1 MLDCNQVEA
10 EAEQPRNLS
19 YLEQTSFS
27 VPTRKGTHRMLNQR
41 TQIVWWQAT
50 DLPRAKLG
58 GRTSFSLS
66 LYLATK
72 RLFDLLVAVVFS
84 LLLAPLMLLIA
95 IAIKIETPGPVLH
108 VQLRSGLNGRVFR
121 FYKFRSMTNGH
132 DHTQEH
138 RKFAEAYINGRAEAI
153 TQDRNGPA
161 IYKPS
166 SNGHTITRVGHWLRR
181 TSLDELPQLFNML
194 KGDMSLIGPRPAMD
208 YETALF
214 TERHRG
220 RLAAQP
226 GLTGWAQI
234 HGRSSLSFEEIITL
248 DLEYVAKR
256 SIMMDLKILLAT
268 IPQVLSAKNAG

>member
-1 MLDCNQVEA
+1 
-10 EAEQPRNLS
+10 
-19 YLEQTSFS
+19 
-27 VPTRKGTHRMLNQR
+27 MLNQR

-50 DLPRAKLG
+50 GMPRAKLG
-58 GRTSFSLS
+58 GRTSISLP
-66 LYLATK
+66 LYLAVK
-72 RLFDLLVAVVFS
+72 RIFDLLIAIVFS
-84 LLLAPLMLLIA
+84 VLLAPIMLLIA

-108 VQLRSGLNGRVFR
+108 VQRRSGLNGRVFR

-138 RKFAEAYINGRAEAI
+138 RKFAEAYINGHAEAV
-153 TQDRNGPA
+153 THDGNGQA

-166 SNGHTITRVGHWLRR
+166 SNGHTVTRVGRWLRR

-208 YETALF
+208 YETVLF
-214 TERHRG
+214 TERQCG
-220 RLAAQP
+220 RLAALP

-234 HGRSSLSFEEIITL
+234 HGRSALSFEEIITL
-248 DLEYVAKR
+248 DLEYIAKR
-256 SIMMDLKILLAT
+256 SIWMDLKILLAT